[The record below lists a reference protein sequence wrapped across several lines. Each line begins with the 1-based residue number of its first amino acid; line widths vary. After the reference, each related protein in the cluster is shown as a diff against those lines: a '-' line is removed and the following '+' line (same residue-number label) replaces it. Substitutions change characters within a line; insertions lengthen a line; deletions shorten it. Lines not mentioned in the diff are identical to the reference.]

1 MTKIK
6 NLKRKFIN
14 YFIDFIIISLGAI
27 IASYSLETFLIPN
40 SIIDGGITGI
50 SMMLSQ
56 ITKIKLGL
64 LILLINIPF
73 LILGLKQNGKI
84 FLIKT
89 SYAMILF
96 SSLLSYFHNFNK
108 ITDDILLASV
118 FGGILLGLG
127 VGLIIHHGGCLDG
140 TEVIAILLSKNS
152 SISVGQVV
160 LFFNMIIYS
169 ISSLLYGWDRALYS
183 LLTYF
188 ISFKII
194 DMIDDGLNQA
204 KAVMIITDKGETISS
219 NIYKKL
225 GRTVT
230 FLDGKGLVSGKKVV
244 LYCVIT
250 RTEVSELKKIIEDDD
265 NSAFVTITDVSEIV
279 GNHIKK
285 NKNGKIPET
294 LIDKII

>member
-27 IASYSLETFLIPN
+27 IASYSLEAFLIPN

-56 ITKIKLGL
+56 ITKVKLGL

-108 ITDDILLASV
+108 ITDDVLLASV